1 MGPEPP
7 NLPVDVAMAS
17 GSLGR
22 GEQAPVLPWQQE
34 KAPSNQRPSG
44 IKRESERERE
54 GEEGKKSK
62 YKRDKKRAGRCEW
75 KKNEEDITDSHFLI
89 NKMHLRV
96 DKFFLS
102 V

>member
-1 MGPEPP
+1 MRKGGKSRLGPEPP

-44 IKRESERERE
+44 RKGESERVREKERNKASMK
-54 GEEGKKSK
+54 G
-62 YKRDKKRAGRCEW
+62 KRAGRC
-75 KKNEEDITDSHFLI
+75 K
-89 NKMHLRV
+89 
-96 DKFFLS
+96 
-102 V
+102 